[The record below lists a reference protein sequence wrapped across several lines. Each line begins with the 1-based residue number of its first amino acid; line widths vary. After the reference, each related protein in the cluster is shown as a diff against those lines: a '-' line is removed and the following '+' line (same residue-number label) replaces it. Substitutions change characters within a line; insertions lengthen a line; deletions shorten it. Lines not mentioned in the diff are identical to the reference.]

1 MYTMRGFKQ
10 KKLQK
15 NRILPHYFLAD
26 QLFNIDMFDTSVD
39 KILGFM
45 KRGEPVLESYQKL
58 EESNLSVREVYER
71 GSEHMTNLG
80 IYGVEGSFFM
90 DSYWETLLL
99 FDHSDGFVYSDTM

>member
-1 MYTMRGFKQ
+1 
-10 KKLQK
+10 
-15 NRILPHYFLAD
+15 
-26 QLFNIDMFDTSVD
+26 MFDTSVD

-58 EESNLSVREVYER
+58 EESNLSVREVYEC

-99 FDHSDGFVYSDTM
+99 LDHSDGFVYSDTM